1 MKRTRDGRPGP
12 FVDIEATVDDG
23 EDEDEDGTDH
33 GTSAEIQVY
42 YLSYSCHCSQGIS
55 LKTSPPSKLHPIRPG
70 GTLRTWMK
78 TRMQQ
83 VWAIWLSR

>member
-33 GTSAEIQVY
+33 GTSAEIQV
-42 YLSYSCHCSQGIS
+42 
-55 LKTSPPSKLHPIRPG
+55 
-70 GTLRTWMK
+70 
-78 TRMQQ
+78 
-83 VWAIWLSR
+83 